1 MEKIVKRIHLAYYL
15 IYTATILSSMVGYLI
30 NMSRTTSIDP
40 KSTESIILSSIVILY
55 IIISIPAALALFHK
69 NTKKWAVIEDNFTKV
84 NKYVTGAIWRIIAV
98 GSGLVLSVVVFY
110 FIRTESMIFCALI
123 AAVALFFCK
132 PTERKITSDLKL
144 EEDDTEE

>member
-1 MEKIVKRIHLAYYL
+1 MGKVVKRIYLAYYL
-15 IYTATILSSMVGYLI
+15 IYTATILSSMIGYLI
-30 NMSRTTSIDP
+30 NMSRTTSVDP
-40 KSTESIILSSIVILY
+40 KSSESIALSTIVILY

-69 NTKKWAVIEDNFTKV
+69 NTKKWAAIEDNYTKI

-110 FIRTESMIFCALI
+110 FIQTQSMIYCALI

-132 PTERKITSDLKL
+132 PTEGKITSDLKL
-144 EEDDTEE
+144 EDDTEE

>member
-15 IYTATILSSMVGYLI
+15 IYTVTILSSMVGYLI
-30 NMSRTTSIDP
+30 NMNRTTSVDP
-40 KSTESIILSSIVILY
+40 KSSESIVLSTIVILY

-69 NTKKWAVIEDNFTKV
+69 NTKKWVAIEDNFTKI
-84 NKYVTGAIWRIIAV
+84 NKYVAGAIWRIIAV

-110 FIRTESMIFCALI
+110 FIQTQSMIYCALI

>member
-1 MEKIVKRIHLAYYL
+1 MEKVVKRIHLAYYL
-15 IYTATILSSMVGYLI
+15 IYTATILSSMIGYLI
-30 NMSRTTSIDP
+30 NMNRTTSVDP
-40 KSTESIILSSIVILY
+40 KSSVSIALSTIVILY
-55 IIISIPAALALFHK
+55 IIISIPTALALFHK
-69 NTKKWAVIEDNFTKV
+69 NTKKWAAIEDNFTKI

-110 FIRTESMIFCALI
+110 FIQIQSMIYCALI

-144 EEDDTEE
+144 EDDETEE